1 MHSNDQTIKNIYFEY
16 SSVTFRLPFRY
27 IRYLNNSCNSNYQKG
42 NLNHSFYY
50 NCREKIKITKLQKI
64 ISNYYISKVI
74 GYLCFERR
82 LGKIHDFNIYN
93 LLQISSSFLKNDSI
107 GELHNNLNKKRYL
120 QWL

>member
-50 NCREKIKITKLQKI
+50 NCREKIKSTDLQKI
-64 ISNYYISKVI
+64 NSNDYLSKVV

-82 LGKIHDFNIYN
+82 LSKKYHFSNPNSILFP
-93 LLQISSSFLKNDSI
+93 SSFLKNDSVAW
-107 GELHNNLNKKRYL
+107 LHNNLNKKRYL